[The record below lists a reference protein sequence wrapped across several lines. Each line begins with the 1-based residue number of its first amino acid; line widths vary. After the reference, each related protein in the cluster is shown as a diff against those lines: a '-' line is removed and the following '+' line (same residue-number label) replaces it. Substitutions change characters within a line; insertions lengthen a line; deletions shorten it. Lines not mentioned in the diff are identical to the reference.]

1 MRNHPSDFSQQ
12 LAREKALYLYINA
25 FERGDFDKMEA
36 VLQQAI
42 YDPLL
47 EEMIMEAHE
56 YYLAK
61 ENVKLREEDF
71 AKILD
76 LVVRYLPSAI
86 PDEEEAIAIPPLTI
100 GDVFIRLQEDKDV
113 QRSVKQEVQQLKAKL
128 TQRDLPLPENLARKN
143 VYRLFEQLGVVVSEK
158 LQKLF
163 REKAIFLSMARQQGI
178 AQLAATRRQK
188 TQRQRKLQQ
197 EEEKES

>member
-25 FERGDFDKMEA
+25 FEQGDFDKMEA

-56 YYLAK
+56 YYLAE

-86 PDEEEAIAIPPLTI
+86 PDEEEAIVIPRLTI
-100 GDVFIRLQEDKDV
+100 GDVFTKLQEDKDV
-113 QRSVKQEVQQLKAKL
+113 QRSVKQEVRQVNAKIM
-128 TQRDLPLPENLARKN
+128 QPDLPLPENLAKKN

>member
-1 MRNHPSDFSQQ
+1 MRNHPTDFSQQ
-12 LAREKALYLYINA
+12 LAREKALYLYISA
-25 FERGDFDKMEA
+25 FERGDSDKMDA
-36 VLQQAI
+36 VLQQAM

-56 YYLAK
+56 YYLAEEK
-61 ENVKLREEDF
+61 VKLREEDF

-76 LVVRYLPSAI
+76 LIVRYLPSGI
-86 PDEEEAIAIPPLTI
+86 PDEEEVIAIPPLTI
-100 GDVFIRLQEDKDV
+100 GDVFDKLQEDRNI
-113 QRSVKQEVQQLKAKL
+113 QGSMKQEAQQINSKLVQA
-128 TQRDLPLPENLARKN
+128 DVPLPENLAMKS
-143 VYRLFEQLGVVVSEK
+143 VYHLFEQLGVVVSAK

-163 REKAIFLSMARQQGI
+163 REKAIFLSMTRQQGI

-188 TQRQRKLQQ
+188 TQHQRKLQQ

>member
-1 MRNHPSDFSQQ
+1 MRNHPSDFS

-25 FERGDFDKMEA
+25 FERGDFDKMET
-36 VLQQAI
+36 VLQQAM

-56 YYLAK
+56 YYLAEEK
-61 ENVKLREEDF
+61 VKLREEDF

-100 GDVFIRLQEDKDV
+100 GDVFNRLQEDKSI
-113 QRSVKQEVQQLKAKL
+113 QGPMKREVQQINTNL
-128 TQRDLPLPENLARKN
+128 TVADVLLPENLAKKS

-158 LQKLF
+158 LQALF
-163 REKAIFLSMARQQGI
+163 REKAIFLSMTRQQGM

-188 TQRQRKLQQ
+188 IQRQQKLQQ
-197 EEEKES
+197 EEEEKA

>member
-25 FERGDFDKMEA
+25 LERGDSDKMDT
-36 VLQQAI
+36 VLQQAM

-56 YYLAK
+56 YYLAEEK
-61 ENVKLREEDF
+61 VKLREEDF

-76 LVVRYLPSAI
+76 LVVHYLPSGI
-86 PDEEEAIAIPPLTI
+86 PEEEEAIAIPPLTI
-100 GDVFIRLQEDKDV
+100 GDVFDKLREDKNI
-113 QRSVKQEVQQLKAKL
+113 QRSMKQELQQINAKL
-128 TQRDLPLPENLARKN
+128 AQANVPLPENLAVKS
-143 VYRLFEQLGVVVSEK
+143 VYRLFEQFGVVVSAK

-163 REKAIFLSMARQQGI
+163 REKAIFLSMTRQQGI

-188 TQRQRKLQQ
+188 SQRQRKLQRK
-197 EEEKES
+197 EEEES